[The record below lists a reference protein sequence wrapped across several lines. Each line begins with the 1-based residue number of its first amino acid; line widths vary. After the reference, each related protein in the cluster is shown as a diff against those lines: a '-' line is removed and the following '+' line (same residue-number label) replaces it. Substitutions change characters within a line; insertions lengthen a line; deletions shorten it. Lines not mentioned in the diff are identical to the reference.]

1 MPTPTRSRRPGSL
14 WTRGVVACAAVPL
27 LASCASGPVRIDA
40 PRPSAAD
47 AKACRDLVADLPD
60 TMAGHD
66 RREITGDTAYG
77 AAWGDPAIVLVCG
90 VDDPPSRT
98 ASSTCVEV
106 DGTGWYVPDS
116 VLATTVGGDETADV
130 PTTELNYRPRVT
142 LRVPGEYRPAG
153 FSDSIATVGALIRRH
168 FSKTGS
174 CL

>member
-1 MPTPTRSRRPGSL
+1 VPTPTRSRRPGSL
-14 WTRGVVACAAVPL
+14 WIRGVVACAAVPL
-27 LASCASGPVRIDA
+27 LAGCTSGPVEIDV
-40 PRPSAAD
+40 PHLSAAD
-47 AKACRDLVADLPD
+47 AKACRDLVDDLPD

-98 ASSTCVEV
+98 DTSTCVEV

-130 PTTELNYRPRVT
+130 PTTELNYSPRVA
-142 LRVPGEYRPAG
+142 LFIPGGYRPEG
-153 FSDSIATVGALIRRH
+153 FSDSIATIGPLVQRH
-168 FSKTGS
+168 FTKVGS